1 MFTTSADEG
10 HGKVVVIVGAR
21 EKAKKIVDPSYTIPS
36 KRQKIGD
43 VASKDDGDVDDDSED
58 DLDSQ
63 ATIPCQD
70 WEIKLH
76 ELVRKLS
83 GGGQKIG
90 DVDDDSE
97 DDGDVD
103 DVFAPVV
110 HGKVLFPV
118 FSLFG
123 DSEIDIS
130 PNSDLPT
137 FSDM

>member
-1 MFTTSADEG
+1 M
-10 HGKVVVIVGAR
+10 
-21 EKAKKIVDPSYTIPS
+21 VDPNYIIPC

-43 VASKDDGDVDDDSED
+43 IDDDSKDDDVDDDSED

-103 DVFAPVV
+103 D
-110 HGKVLFPV
+110 
-118 FSLFG
+118 
-123 DSEIDIS
+123 DSEYDPDHQPTIACPHWDILADI
-130 PNSDLPT
+130 NLPLASWWT
-137 FSDM
+137 ARKRCGCFLS

>member
-10 HGKVVVIVGAR
+10 HGELVVIVGAR
-21 EKAKKIVDPSYTIPS
+21 EEATKMVDPIYIIPC
-36 KRQKIGD
+36 KRQKNGD
-43 VASKDDGDVDDDSED
+43 IDDDSKDDDVDDDSED

-76 ELVRKLS
+76 ELVTKLS

-103 DVFAPVV
+103 D
-110 HGKVLFPV
+110 
-118 FSLFG
+118 
-123 DSEIDIS
+123 DSEDDPDHQPNIACPHWDILADI
-130 PNSDLPT
+130 NLPCGCVL
-137 FSDM
+137 SRL